1 MMSSFGGAVQAMREA
16 LTRNKNLLGE
26 RKKYFRNRKEYLE
39 DGLRTKH
46 FEEEFVDHIQA
57 DPKLLR
63 EIEETFLKK
72 RKKQRRLNII
82 YTALAVCL
90 AVGGVY
96 IHQLYSQKNDQAHE
110 ALLQKQT
117 TQNNHSKYLFYIQ
130 EGDQWFD
137 QGNFYNA
144 IFQYKKS
151 LALFPNRL
159 EAHYR
164 LCLGYSYGCRYDEKG
179 CEEGKQA
186 LEEALALFPDN
197 EDLLQLRRF
206 YNQY

>member
-1 MMSSFGGAVQAMREA
+1 MISSFGGAVQAMREA

-26 RKKYFRNRKEYLE
+26 RKKYFRKGKEYYE

-46 FEEEFVDHIQA
+46 FQEEFVDHTHA

-63 EIEETFLKK
+63 EIEITFQKK
-72 RKKQRRLNII
+72 RKKQRRLNLIF
-82 YTALAVCL
+82 TALAVCL
-90 AVGGVY
+90 AIGGVY
-96 IHQLYSQKNDQAHE
+96 IHQMYSQKNDQAHK
-110 ALLQKQT
+110 ALLQKQSI
-117 TQNNHSKYLFYIQ
+117 QNNNSKFQFYIQ

-144 IFQYKKS
+144 IFQYKKG
-151 LALFPNRL
+151 LALFPNRF

-164 LCLGYSYGCRYDEKG
+164 LCLGYSYGCRYDQQG

-186 LEEALALFPDN
+186 LEEALALFPEN
-197 EDLLQLRRF
+197 QDLLQLRRF
-206 YNQY
+206 FN